1 MWFRTLFDSMKQ
13 RRSGTP
19 VRRTPRRPTASR
31 LRVEALEDRSV
42 PALYAVTDLGTL
54 GGDYSYAY
62 DLNQAGQVVGYSG
75 HAFLWNNGTMI
86 DLGTLGGSYS
96 SADGINELGQVV
108 GWANLPA
115 EASQHAFLVT
125 PQDGVWFQDSDLD
138 GRNDFMIDLGTLNG
152 SDYSEAT
159 DINNAGQVVGGSG
172 GHAFLWDAVHGMTDL
187 GVPPGFTESY
197 AGGINEAGQVTGS
210 AWYYDPLS
218 GSHHS
223 AFLWDAAS
231 GMTVLGAGPGYT
243 DSQAAALNEAGQVV
257 GYQGSAFLWTPD
269 SPNGHTGSF
278 ADLGTLPGDIDS
290 NAAAINNAGQV
301 VGSSTVVETVYVCD
315 TYCDEYGCWEYC
327 YNQDYYYSHAFYW
340 DAAGGM
346 VNLQAQL
353 VPGSGATL
361 ENAVAINDSGV
372 IAVNG
377 YGLAY
382 LLTPL
387 PPGTPSISIAD
398 APALTEGNAGTTLA
412 VFTVTL
418 SNPSS
423 DSVTVAYATADSGA
437 TAGSDYQAVF
447 GTLTFAPNETSKTIS
462 VPVNG
467 DRLAEP
473 DEMFVVNL
481 SSPTNAWIAGG
492 QGLATILDDEPRIT
506 ISDRT
511 VTEGNTGSVSATF
524 TVTLSHVYDEDVVVP
539 YTTANGSA
547 TAGSD
552 YMAAS
557 ASVIIPAGLTSN
569 TFTVMVIGDGVSEA
583 TETYYVNLGSPANA
597 AIVDGQGVGTI
608 LDDEPRVSIND
619 VTMKEGNSG
628 LTAFAFTVRLSVAY
642 DVPVTVDYATADS
655 TATAGSDYQAVSGTL
670 TIPAGQTTGTITVW
684 VNGDRLAEP
693 NKTFLVNL
701 SNLNF
706 GAIADSQGFGSIVD
720 DEPRISIS
728 DVTKREGRKNTTSFV
743 FTVTLSPAY
752 DQAVTVS
759 YRTADGTATTSD
771 NDYVAQ
777 TGTLTFLP
785 GETTKTIT
793 IVVNGDSKMEADE
806 TFYLD
811 LFGNSSNALFT
822 KSRGVG
828 TILNDD
834 RS

>member
-42 PALYAVTDLGTL
+42 PALYALTDLGTL

-86 DLGTLGGSYS
+86 DLGTLGGTYS
-96 SADGINELGQVV
+96 GADGISDLGQVV

-152 SDYSEAT
+152 SGFSEAT

-172 GHAFLWDAVHGMTDL
+172 DHAFLWDAVHGMTDL
-187 GVPPGFTESY
+187 GVPPGFTEGY

-218 GSHHS
+218 GSHTS
-223 AFLWDAAS
+223 AFPWDAAS
-231 GMTVLGAGPGYT
+231 SMTVLGAGPGYT
-243 DSQAAALNEAGQVV
+243 DSRAAALNDAGQVV
-257 GYQGSAFLWTPD
+257 GYQWNDSAQTAFLWTPD

-278 ADLGTLPGDIDS
+278 ADLGTLPGAIDS

-327 YNQDYYYSHAFYW
+327 YYQDYYYSHAFYW

-346 VNLQAQL
+346 VDLQAQL

-462 VPVNG
+462 GPVNG

-569 TFTVMVIGDGVSEA
+569 TFTVMVIGDRVSEA

-597 AIVDGQGVGTI
+597 AIVDAQGVGTV

-619 VTMKEGNSG
+619 VTTKEGNSG
-628 LTAFAFTVRLSVAY
+628 LTAFAFTVSLSVAY
-642 DVPVTVDYATADS
+642 DVPVTVDYATADG
-655 TATAGSDYQAVSGTL
+655 TATAGSDYQAASETL
-670 TIPAGQTTGTITVW
+670 TFAPGETSKTITVL
-684 VNGDRLAEP
+684 VNGDRVAEP
-693 NKTFLVNL
+693 NETFLVNL
-701 SNLNF
+701 SNPNY
-706 GAIADSQGFGSIVD
+706 GGIADGQGQGIIVD
-720 DEPRISIS
+720 DEPRVTINN
-728 DVTKREGRKNTTSFV
+728 VTKTEGNSGTTL
-743 FTVTLSPAY
+743 FTFAVSLSVAY
-752 DQAVTVS
+752 DVPVTVN
-759 YRTADGTATTSD
+759 YA
-771 NDYVAQ
+771 
-777 TGTLTFLP
+777 
-785 GETTKTIT
+785 
-793 IVVNGDSKMEADE
+793 
-806 TFYLD
+806 
-811 LFGNSSNALFT
+811 
-822 KSRGVG
+822 
-828 TILNDD
+828 
-834 RS
+834 